1 LEDVPD
7 VVETLRMLS
16 SNVEND
22 VKAYAIKRP
31 VYDEFSAHLAD
42 LLRDLIRN
50 AGVGVHAVE
59 KRAKSMESFREKINR
74 SGKLY
79 ANPLQDVS
87 DLAGVR
93 VILYYEEDVRKVC
106 KLLEKEFIIERS
118 QSVDKAKLLGEDQ
131 FGYLSVHYVVKLA
144 KSRQGLP
151 GWATYKELKAELQV
165 RTVLQH
171 AWAAFSHKLQYK
183 KESQIPKQNR
193 RRLVRLAGL
202 LELADDEF
210 SDLKKQLVATS
221 RRNKR
226 KLSQGIYGLE
236 IDLSS
241 ATEYVRS
248 SEVVARITSRFRKF
262 GFQVN
267 GQLDNANQL
276 TSVAI
281 GLRLPTIASLDSA
294 LKKSLAGLDGFL
306 PMFIH
311 KNFGDD
317 KNKWRVFPVGGDP
330 DHWAAVA
337 LLQSVAKDLDKHK
350 ARQLVPWSRG
360 YIDTVLLAK
369 RNR

>member
-1 LEDVPD
+1 MVKTSRMIVLPVES
-7 VVETLRMLS
+7 VV
-16 SNVEND
+16 D
-22 VKAYAIKRP
+22 GYAKRRP

-50 AGVGVHAVE
+50 AGIEVHAIE
-59 KRAKSMESFREKINR
+59 KRAKSVESFREKIKR
-74 SGKLY
+74 PGKTY
-79 ANPLQDVS
+79 VNALQEVS

-106 KLLEKEFIIERS
+106 RLLEKEFVIVRS
-118 QSVDKAKLLGEDQ
+118 QSADKAKLLAEDQ
-131 FGYLSVHYVVKLA
+131 FGYRAVHHVVKLS
-144 KSRQGLP
+144 KSRQRLP
-151 GWATYKELKAELQV
+151 GWAKYKGLKAEFQV
-165 RTVLQH
+165 RTILQH
-171 AWAAFSHKLQYK
+171 AWGAISHKLDYK
-183 KESQIPKQNR
+183 PESPMPRQNR
-193 RRLVRLAGL
+193 RRLARLAGL

-210 SDLKKQLVATS
+210 SNLKKQAVAES
-221 RRNKR
+221 RLIRGKQSR
-226 KLSQGIYGLE
+226 QIYGLE
-236 IDLSS
+236 VYLESV
-241 ATEYVRS
+241 TEYVRR
-248 SEVVARITSRFRKF
+248 SEVVGRITSKFREF

-267 GQLDNANQL
+267 GQLANASQL

-281 GLRLPTIASLDSA
+281 GLQLPTIASLDSA

>member
-1 LEDVPD
+1 M
-7 VVETLRMLS
+7 VVTSRMIAP
-16 SNVEND
+16 NVESVVNGYA
-22 VKAYAIKRP
+22 VKWL
-31 VYDEFSAHLAD
+31 VYDEFASHLAD
-42 LLRDLIRN
+42 LVQDLMGKTGIES
-50 AGVGVHAVE
+50 HAVE
-59 KRAKSMESFREKINR
+59 NRAKSVESFREKIKR
-74 SGKLY
+74 PGKAY
-79 ANPLQDVS
+79 VNALQEVS

-106 KLLEKEFIIERS
+106 RLLEKEFLIVRS
-118 QSVDKAKLLGEDQ
+118 QSADKAKLLAEDQ
-131 FGYLSVHYVVKLA
+131 FGYRAVHYVIKLTNP
-144 KSRQGLP
+144 RQRLP
-151 GWATYKELKAELQV
+151 GWARYKGLKAEFQV

-183 KESQIPKQNR
+183 TESHIPKQGR
-193 RRLVRLAGL
+193 RRLERLAGL

-210 SDLKKQLVATS
+210 SDLKNQLMATS
-221 RRNKR
+221 RRNKA
-226 KLSQGIYGLE
+226 KLFRGMYGLE

-241 ATEYVRS
+241 VTEYVWS
-248 SEVVARITSRFRKF
+248 SEVIAGIMSRFRKF

-267 GQLDNANQL
+267 SQLANADQL

-337 LLQSVAKDLDKHK
+337 LLQSVAKDLDKDTV
-350 ARQLVPWSRG
+350 RRLVLWG
-360 YIDTVLLAK
+360 EEYIDAVLLAK
-369 RNR
+369 RIR

>member
-1 LEDVPD
+1 MVKTSRMIVHPVES
-7 VVETLRMLS
+7 VVDS
-16 SNVEND
+16 
-22 VKAYAIKRP
+22 YANKRP
-31 VYDEFSAHLAD
+31 VYDKFSAHLAD
-42 LLRDLIRN
+42 LLRDLIRT
-50 AGVGVHAVE
+50 AGIEVHAIE
-59 KRAKSMESFREKINR
+59 KRAKSVESFREKINR
-74 SGKLY
+74 PGKLY
-79 ANPLQDVS
+79 VNALQDVS
-87 DLAGVR
+87 DLAGIR

-106 KLLEKEFIIERS
+106 RLLEREFIIERS
-118 QSVDKAKLLGEDQ
+118 QSVDKAKLLAEDQ

-144 KSRQGLP
+144 KSLQGLP
-151 GWATYKELKAELQV
+151 GWSTYKELKAELQV

-183 KESQIPKQNR
+183 KENQIPKQDR

-210 SDLKKQLVATS
+210 SDLKRQLAVTS
-221 RRNKR
+221 RRTKR
-226 KLSQGIYGLE
+226 KLSQRIYELE
-236 IDLSS
+236 VDLASV
-241 ATEYVRS
+241 TEYIRS
-248 SEVVARITSRFRKF
+248 SEAVARIASKFRKF
-262 GFQVN
+262 GLQVN
-267 GQLDNANQL
+267 GQLANASQL

-281 GLRLPTIASLDSA
+281 GLQLPTIASLDSA

-306 PMFIH
+306 PLFIH

-317 KNKWRVFPVGGDP
+317 ENKWRVFPVGGDP